1 MKLNAVAPH
10 RHADMAQF
18 GIFPEISSFV
28 AFSQYADSYSLEY
41 ELIQPKNDMPTV
53 ERQQNSLSGLA

>member
-1 MKLNAVAPH
+1 MLSLHIGMLIWRN
-10 RHADMAQF
+10 F
-18 GIFPEISSFV
+18 GIFPEISNFV